1 MSNRKSRIASLALL
15 MAMSLGLFAG
25 CSQNGGSDGSDGSND
40 GGKQKTA
47 LSLQQPI
54 ESPPSLSPTE
64 HNAVAGSYMN
74 LLTYNHPVQIRYGNE
89 PRSRSGRRL

>member
-40 GGKQKTA
+40 GGTKDSIIIATA
-47 LSLQQPI
+47 NRV
-54 ESPPSLSPTE
+54 PPVP
-64 HNAVAGSYMN
+64 VA
-74 LLTYNHPVQIRYGNE
+74 YGAQRCGRFLHE
-89 PRSRSGRRL
+89 PADL